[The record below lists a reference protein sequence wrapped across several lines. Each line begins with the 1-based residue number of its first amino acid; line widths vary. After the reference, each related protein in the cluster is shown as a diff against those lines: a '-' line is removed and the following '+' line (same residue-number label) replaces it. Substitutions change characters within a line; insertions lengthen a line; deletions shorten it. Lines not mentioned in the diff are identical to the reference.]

1 MNDKTGGRALF
12 MGFQKGF
19 ATILTLGL
27 LAVAGG
33 LAQEKTTTETKGLKL
48 GAKAPDFS
56 LLDSTGE
63 KRSLVDFLGKKH
75 VALVF
80 YPALFRS
87 GA

>member
-1 MNDKTGGRALF
+1 MD
-12 MGFQKGF
+12 FQKGF

-33 LAQEKTTTETKGLKL
+33 QAQEKTATETKELKL
-48 GAKAPDFS
+48 GAKAPDFT

-63 KRSLVDFLGKKH
+63 KRSLADFQGKKH

-87 GA
+87 GG